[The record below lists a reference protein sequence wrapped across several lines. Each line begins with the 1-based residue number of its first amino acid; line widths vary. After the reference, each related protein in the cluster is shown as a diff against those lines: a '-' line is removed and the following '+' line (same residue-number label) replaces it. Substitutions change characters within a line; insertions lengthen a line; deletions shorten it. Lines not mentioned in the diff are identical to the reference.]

1 MIVPAPAPA
10 SNAALDEEDRHARQ
24 QALDVTRSFLVQ
36 APAGSGKTELLIQR
50 YLALLPTVERPE
62 EIVAM
67 TFTRKAAGEM
77 RERITDALRAAAE
90 GVPVTSSHA
99 QRTRGLAL
107 AALRCD
113 ASRQWNL
120 IAHPARLS
128 VVTIDAF
135 CAGLAG
141 QAPLTTRLGA
151 SPRYL
156 ERATPL
162 YRRAVHDALADA
174 APDAPE
180 WRLLLAHVDNEVS
193 RLVNLLAG
201 LLAQRE
207 QWLPVLLTGD
217 ANAFRGALE
226 ATLEADVDGE
236 LAALHAALSPLRA
249 GGLCALQAHAA
260 TEMGPSSPI
269 ADALQRMACGDGLP
283 PPRAAALADWQAL
296 ADWLLLAGKAR
307 FRTRVDVRQ
316 GFAAAGKGPGAATR
330 AARKDEVQ
338 ALLAALASEPG
349 LAALLDAARRLPP
362 IRYADDTWS
371 IVDAMLSVL
380 PQVAQRLLL
389 VFGAEGAIDFTQGTL
404 AALTALGTAD
414 DPQELL
420 LRLDYAVR
428 HLLIDE
434 FQDTSYPQLELVE
447 RLTAG
452 WMPGDGRSLFV
463 VGDPMQS
470 IYRFRAAEVRLFI
483 EAQAAGRIGG
493 VSVLPLTLR
502 RNFRAQAGLVDWVNG
517 VFREVLGEV
526 NDPWRGAV
534 AFAPAI
540 AEHPP
545 LPDAVTV
552 ERVADEDAES
562 VAVIATIRA
571 ARESGGGNIA
581 VLVRARSHLDRL
593 LPALRDASIP
603 FTAVDLDAL
612 SQRPAVLDLATLT
625 HAIAQPA
632 DRLAWLAILRAPWCG
647 LVLAD
652 LLAVADA
659 ATGTPIAGAVLGPE
673 AIPGLS
679 DDGRAR
685 LERFANA
692 LRPTL
697 ASAGRAQ
704 LARRVHGAWLA
715 LAGPATIDDA
725 ADLAAAEMFF
735 ALLARHERAGD
746 IADWDALVAD
756 LDALRAGADDAAAD
770 APGAR
775 VQVMTLHRAKGLEFD
790 TVIMPGLARK
800 PPRGDRPLLRWRRR
814 PQGLLLAPGRRR
826 GGDDD
831 PIYAYLSSLADDE
844 TDAELG
850 RLLYVGCTRAR
861 RHLHLVAVVRPQ
873 DASDAAAGWRA
884 PDSGSSLAK
893 LWPALAA
900 APPAP
905 RVRDAVRAVA
915 ERVPPRLRRLPLTW
929 QCPLPPASMPIAD
942 VAPKRAQAPVEFDWA
957 QATARHVGVVAH
969 RVFAQIAREGLAAW
983 SRKRVQALR
992 KRIAIELAGEGV
1004 DAAGMG
1010 AAADAVVASV
1020 LGVIDDNR
1028 GRWLFAPDHLDAASE
1043 WALSGIEAGSV
1054 ARIVID
1060 RTFVADGVRWIVDF
1074 KTSLHEGGDL
1084 DAFLDRE
1091 RERYRDQLA
1100 RYARFVRAIDPRP
1113 IRLGLYYPRFAGWRA
1128 WEAAAAG

>member
-1 MIVPAPAPA
+1 MTTQAPT

-67 TFTRKAAGEM
+67 TFTRKTAGEM
-77 RERITDALRAAAE
+77 RERITDALRAAAA
-90 GVPVTSSHA
+90 GVPVTSTHA
-99 QRTRGLAL
+99 QRTRDLAL

-128 VVTIDAF
+128 VVTIDAY

-141 QAPLTTRLGA
+141 QAPLSTRLGA

-156 ERATPL
+156 ERATAL

-180 WRLLLAHVDNEVS
+180 WRRLLAHVDNEVS
-193 RLVNLLAG
+193 RLVDLLAG

-207 QWLPVLLTGD
+207 QWLPILLTGD
-217 ANAFRGALE
+217 ADAFRSALE
-226 ATLEADVDGE
+226 ASLKADVDGE

-249 GGLCALQAHAA
+249 GGLCGLQAHAA
-260 TEMGPSSPI
+260 AEMAQSSPI
-269 ADALQRMACGDGLP
+269 ADALQRMAGGDGLP
-283 PPRAAALADWQAL
+283 VPRAAALADWQAL

-307 FRTRVDVRQ
+307 FRTKVDVRQ
-316 GFAAAGKGPGAATR
+316 GFAPAGKGPGAVTR
-330 AARKDEVQ
+330 AARKEEVQ
-338 ALLAALASEPG
+338 ALLAALAMEPG

-362 IRYADDTWS
+362 IQYTDDAWS
-371 IVDAMLSVL
+371 IVGAMLSVL

-389 VFGAEGAIDFTQGTL
+389 VFHAEAAIDFTQGTL
-404 AALTALGTAD
+404 AALAALGTAD

-447 RLTAG
+447 QLTAG

-483 EAQAAGRIGG
+483 EAQAARRIGG
-493 VSVLPLTLR
+493 VDVLPLTLR
-502 RNFRAQAGLVDWVNG
+502 RNFRAQAGLVDWVNA

-526 NDPWRGAV
+526 SDPWRGAV
-534 AFAPAI
+534 AFAPAM
-540 AEHPP
+540 AELPP
-545 LPDAVTV
+545 LPNAVTV
-552 ERVADEDAES
+552 ERVADDDAES
-562 VAVIATIRA
+562 VAVIAAIRA
-571 ARESGGGNIA
+571 AQENAGGNVA

-593 LPALRDASIP
+593 LPALRDASIA

-625 HAIAQPA
+625 HAIVQPA

-652 LLAVADA
+652 LLAVANA
-659 ATGTPIAGAVLGPE
+659 AVGIPVAAAALGPD

-685 LERFANA
+685 LERFAAA

-697 ASAGRAQ
+697 ASVGRAQ
-704 LARRVHGAWLA
+704 LSRRVHGAWLA

-746 IADWDALVAD
+746 IADWDALIAD
-756 LDALRAGADDAAAD
+756 LDALRAGADDAAAAD

-814 PQGLLLAPGRRR
+814 PQGLLLAPSRRR

-893 LWPALAA
+893 LWPALSAA
-900 APPAP
+900 LPAP
-905 RVRDAVRAVA
+905 GARDAVRGVA

-929 QCPLPPASMPIAD
+929 QCPLPPASMPFAD
-942 VAPKRAQAPVEFDWA
+942 VAPKRTRAPIEFDWA
-957 QATARHVGVVAH
+957 QAAARHVGVVAH

-983 SRKRVQALR
+983 NRERVRALR
-992 KRIAIELAGEGV
+992 KRLAIELAGEGV
-1004 DAAGMG
+1004 DGAGMS
-1010 AAADAVVASV
+1010 AAIDAVVASV
-1020 LGVIDDNR
+1020 LGVVDEVR
-1028 GRWLFAPDHLDAASE
+1028 GRWLFAPDHLDATSE
-1043 WALSGIEAGSV
+1043 WALSGIDAGSV

-1074 KTSLHEGGDL
+1074 KTSLHEGSDL

-1091 RERYRDQLA
+1091 VERYRDQLA
-1100 RYARFVRAIDPRP
+1100 RYARFVRTLDPRP
-1113 IRLGLYYPRFAGWRA
+1113 IRLGLYYPRFAGWRV
-1128 WEAAAAG
+1128 WETAD